1 MKGIIIVKKDTWVII
16 CDENEVTY
24 RCDKRGYEQ
33 IETLRVGDRVEF
45 QPNTPKDRK
54 PYASDVVLL
63 QSDLSEEVISFIK
76 QKIQE
81 DIDNKGYFLCA
92 RLRDLFSQ
100 CGIPNFKE
108 YVVGAKELI
117 STYYSDSYIFYAS
130 LSINGTSHPG
140 VVTPCEGLKVIP
152 ARKQPIIPIKNV
164 ESVLT
169 AEEILELNQLFQSGD
184 YEACLLSNIVHGHEF
199 YELAKDDIDTIGL
212 LLNCCMQIL
221 DLVTEQTY
229 KLNRFQKEL
238 IRANTTDEFRWT
250 WKKGSTGYP
259 QEIVEECADTSV
271 IAFQMPKEIGL
282 AWHLLERLSAGSKP
296 NSTIISLSERFSL
309 SFNELAPATYLLR
322 VAYAYKNPNHS
333 YKVIR
338 ETIADY
344 CQFIK
349 SLRSSRHNTCIDLDK
364 HVSAFV
370 RFLNFITS
378 EWNINEFDRGLR
390 INIFSV
396 FMDAG
401 YPNKLGELSSIWSQH
416 EEDEEGMLFDLLRNF
431 EKWTQANVKKLVGF
445 GGSLLLFEKCI
456 AWIWHETRYEVS
468 MPKNLLSFLAWT
480 LEEGGR
486 EVLDEIVKH
495 SFAKGFSK
503 REKEIAL
510 VSSLPESIELLGS
523 SSSLYGLICYTIKY
537 ALPNLGDDDLTDDA
551 KSAIRNWVTVEQ
563 KFFDDNLETIS
574 SGEDKLSQLSTL
586 FTIFKINQ
594 DRYTQLQK
602 LYTVE
607 LTELLHADSA
617 STCDF
622 KNFLLKAFNDKAYD
636 AYCKLYEQYQIASEE
651 QDTECIPQYIESLY
665 EMQLYSRF
673 IQVALASKH
682 FTSKEQEKYI
692 IKALT
697 ANFAR
702 FGLSQ
707 SSMLVFNESFTQRDA
722 IELLE
727 NNFDPQ
733 NSGLVMSLMALYTKN
748 DDLYK
753 ALYLNSIYKKHA
765 AIGFAYLYSQ
775 LNSQYGRALNLCR
788 DKDNHENHYVVIEK
802 AFYYLSVDKLW
813 EFILWAGR
821 IPVPNY
827 DGYLPTHPFSRF
839 FKELL
844 NDPKD
849 VDVWKRQLKH
859 MLDHRNK
866 NTWMICAVAP
876 VMMERFAMPVST
888 DISKLYLSV
897 MNSENFEDIPDN
909 FIYFV
914 ARYVV
919 LCNGDEAICTKLAK
933 LLESKELKAKLIQT
947 NYWHR
952 YRFEEIS
959 SFAEYCNEKLLVS
972 GNYSY
977 YTLVTN
983 LKGNLSSDDLLG
995 LAQFSTNKDLLIS
1008 QLSQSYLDGQAR
1020 SEAYKLLSDYTW
1032 KDLTYREKAAYEV
1045 LKLIYQEN
1053 DVLVDLYPHLFRD
1066 ETQILR
1072 FKQDCAKILAVYPD
1086 SKVFREFDLDCSPG
1100 PHKFI
1105 VLGFLSKIYYDE
1117 DVFDKHQYDYDFLK
1131 KSNMEQEFIEYT
1143 RSIFE
1148 AQLFYNSSYEYFY
1161 KQWRY
1166 HKLLILEAWHL
1177 PEVLS
1182 DTDIQYI
1189 ASQNDQETFVST
1201 PEYKNLKIQLTAF
1214 VQDPSLSAEQKR
1226 MLLYCLADGSIKPYL
1241 AHHAESLVSITDTTK
1256 NAIKQIVLAVDYR
1269 DINSSILEFYLR
1281 KIKNGHMEGIRNT
1294 VEAISETAAIVIDQ
1308 LAVHSNDSVT
1318 YQFFEEY
1325 AVKKKQ
1331 SECLSSVLLL
1341 DEDKFNEHA
1350 DLLVPIAASRQLSSK
1365 IIDSIRRVI
1374 IGAKNGKFSLRYA
1387 KFVSY
1392 LELQGCSTATAQFNY
1407 LYALHLCIEQKLDE
1421 LQKLIQEDSSL
1432 FVGLP
1437 LEWEEEASRIKK
1449 YASSNGEEPFVPDGN
1464 IGFRTGFGVT
1474 YSNLGYIELIKS
1486 AYQKEDA
1493 SSESESD
1500 KKIREHLAALDAGAN
1515 SDDDNDL
1522 EAKQIEVA
1530 LLTLETSS
1538 VISTEEKLEIIAEIY
1553 EYCNVSKK
1561 HKERLVRCFNSLF
1574 RELSIDSWLRYY
1586 SMISS
1591 LLSENGKCEEADEI
1605 TSICSTI
1612 LDVCPDILNGETCS
1626 TEKALDCY
1634 EHLVY
1639 PENTVYGR
1647 ALKDAI
1653 NSKKQQ
1659 LKNITKLRIIIENE
1673 QSIHDGNVYFAVR
1686 NICGVV
1692 VNTPEECTINLTVF
1706 DGMDHSYVINNIILR
1721 NIPELRPDW
1730 MTGESQNI
1738 RKYIADLQ
1746 IGQTILVRLDLL
1758 IGSTLISSHSKELV
1772 ISTSANHYE
1781 VPFVD
1786 CYDVENA
1793 VLDSEEL
1800 IGREDIK
1807 EKLKGGIPQGKTVIY
1822 GPSRIGKTSILNWVR
1837 NELAVSQGNVI
1848 SLLYGGEEIG
1858 RHTDYVKSFM
1868 DESSD
1873 IPYTDDNAMAEYLLI
1888 KTIIKA
1894 FSPRGGKMRLKNP
1907 SNREFPDDVKNKI
1920 TEIASDSE
1928 LSIRERYIDINDVL
1942 DKAGLELW
1950 ILLDEFQQ
1958 VVERWKPNEGY
1969 HFSSACEMLN
1979 SRSKIKLIVCGS
1991 DDLLKHMVLEDNSF
2005 WRNQFKFRIPVGP
2018 LKDETHFS
2026 TMISQNK
2033 LFAQTGLTYS
2043 KLATT
2048 ALFSY
2053 TGGIALYGKE
2063 VCNHILR
2070 IVRNGEL
2077 GFNERN
2083 TIYVADI
2090 AYVVQKLLKEQDS
2103 EKDVEIS
2110 EGIRKI
2116 YDAVTKNLDVESD
2129 MQYLKYIAVWL
2140 KSHPESNYF
2149 PISVFTQRNLKNKDA
2164 LFNSLEIVK
2173 ARMILKEIKDE
2184 FGVVSQYDFS
2194 TLFYYYAFLG
2204 SSRPM
2209 LREDLIFDVTE
2220 ESVLLD
2226 ETDIPYSALTDVMD
2240 RYDTLTK
2247 KDKFRVLSM
2256 IFQDKDLSHDD
2267 MQEFIART
2275 SKTTNI
2281 GTQYNNNIQITA
2293 QTINS
2298 AFTTLLTPGAT
2309 SREFLNAFNALPK
2322 LSSYLGDEDRKKL
2335 HTNSQGLIAA
2345 YSEYDECFDENG
2357 DCIDQDRLA
2366 ETEKRIIAQEAAVE
2380 ELSIPAENKLLCDTV
2395 GAVVNSDDF
2404 MTLSESRWQELLGL
2418 KDAASVAKLKA
2429 LPSEFVAPLT
2439 FAVVLHNVFD
2449 NVCKNANQHNSSD
2462 RNLAQELDY
2471 CPVAIMYCKIV
2482 EAMLKQGHTP
2492 LYIQGLGSKLL
2503 KRGGKATFADLG
2515 TPVSF
2520 DSSHKDLSIGS
2531 YVSQLVFLP
2540 KSAIS
2545 LDTPQRIPKTKNFKF
2560 WATFEDVE
2568 VDFVDNI
2575 RKLIGDPEVDD
2586 EDDAV
2591 LIWKNHARA
2600 LKIIHEIRNRSA
2612 HEAVSITKENFD
2624 WLVKVLFEQGEL
2636 LRIWELTKPQ

>member
-16 CDENEVTY
+16 RDENEVTY
-24 RCDKRGYEQ
+24 RCDKRGYDQ
-33 IETLRVGDRVEF
+33 IETLRIGDRVEF

-54 PYASDVVLL
+54 PFASDVVLL
-63 QSDLSEEVISFIK
+63 KSDLSKEIISFIE

-81 DIDNKGYFLCA
+81 DIDDKGYFLCA
-92 RLRDLFSQ
+92 KLRDLFSQ
-100 CGIPNFKE
+100 CGISNFKE

-117 STYYSDSYIFYAS
+117 STYYSDSYVFHTS

-152 ARKQPIIPIKNV
+152 VRKQPIVPIKNV

-169 AEEILELNQLFQSGD
+169 AEEALELKQLFLDGD
-184 YEACLLSNIVHGHEF
+184 YEACLLSDIVHSHEF
-199 YELAKDDIDTIGL
+199 YELAKNDVDTIGL
-212 LLNCCMQIL
+212 LLICCMQIL
-221 DLVTEQTY
+221 NLTTEQTY
-229 KLNRFQKEL
+229 ELNRFQKEL

-250 WKKGSTGYP
+250 WKKGPAGYP

-271 IAFQMPKEIGL
+271 ISFQMPKEIGL
-282 AWHLLERLSAGSKP
+282 AWHLLERLNAGSKP
-296 NSTIISLSERFSL
+296 NSTVISLSERFSL

-349 SLRSSRHNTCIDLDK
+349 SMRSSRHNTCIDLDK

-370 RFLNFITS
+370 RFLNFITT

-396 FMDAG
+396 FLDAG
-401 YPNKLGELSSIWSQH
+401 YPNKLSELSSIWSLH
-416 EEDEEGMLFDLLRNF
+416 AEDEEGMLYDLLQNF
-431 EKWTQANVKKLVGF
+431 EKWTQANVKKLIDL
-445 GGSLLLFEKCI
+445 GGSLLLFEKCV
-456 AWIWHETRYEVS
+456 AWIWHEARYEAS
-468 MPKNLLSFLAWT
+468 IPKSLLTFLAWT
-480 LEEGGR
+480 LEECGR
-486 EVLDEIVKH
+486 EVLDEIVKQ
-495 SFAKGFSK
+495 SFARGFSK

-510 VSSLPESIELLGS
+510 VSSLPESIELLS
-523 SSSLYGLICYTIKY
+523 DSSSLYGLICYTIKY

-563 KFFDDNLETIS
+563 RFFDDKLDAKNS
-574 SGEDKLSQLSTL
+574 DEDRLSQLSTL

-602 LYTVE
+602 LYNFE
-607 LTELLHADSA
+607 LTELLHADSV
-617 STCDF
+617 STVDF
-622 KNFLLKAFNDKAYD
+622 KSFLLKAFSDKAYD
-636 AYCKLYEQYQIASEE
+636 AYCKLYEQYQIVSEE

-665 EMQLYSRF
+665 EMQLYSRL
-673 IQVALASKH
+673 IQVALASKNL
-682 FTSKEQEKYI
+682 TSKEQEKYI

-707 SSMLVFNESFTQRDA
+707 SSMIVFNESFTQRDA

-813 EFILWAGR
+813 EFLLWAGR

-839 FKELL
+839 FEGIL

-859 MLDHRNK
+859 MLDHRSK

-876 VMMERFAMPVST
+876 IMMERFAMPVST

-897 MNSENFEDIPDN
+897 MNSEDIEDIPDN

-1008 QLSQSYLDGQAR
+1008 QLSQSYLEGQAR
-1020 SEAYKLLSDYTW
+1020 AEAYKLLSDYTW

-1053 DVLVDLYPHLFRD
+1053 DVLVNLYPHLFRD

-1086 SKVFREFDLDCSPG
+1086 SKAFREFDLDCSPG
-1100 PHKFI
+1100 PHKFT

-1117 DVFDKHQYDYDFLK
+1117 DVFEKYQYDYDFLI

-1143 RSIFE
+1143 HRIFE

-1177 PEVLS
+1177 PEVLN

-1201 PEYKNLKIQLTAF
+1201 PEYKILKSQLTAF
-1214 VQDPSLSAEQKR
+1214 VQDPTLSAEQKR
-1226 MLLYCLADGSIKPYL
+1226 MLLYCLADGSMKPYL
-1241 AHHAESLVSITDTTK
+1241 AHYAESLASITDMTK

-1269 DINSSILEFYLR
+1269 DINSSIFEFYLR
-1281 KIKNGHMEGIRNT
+1281 KIKNGHIEGIRNT
-1294 VEAISETAAIVIDQ
+1294 VEAVSETAAMAIDQ
-1308 LAVHSNDSVT
+1308 LAVRSKDSVA
-1318 YQFFEEY
+1318 YQLFEEY

-1331 SECLSSVLLL
+1331 GECLSSVLLL
-1341 DEDKFNEHA
+1341 DEDKFDEHA
-1350 DLLVPIAASRQLSSK
+1350 ELLVPIAASRQLSTK

-1392 LELQGCSTATAQFNY
+1392 LELQGCSTASAQFKY
-1407 LYALHLCIEQKLDE
+1407 LYALHLCIEQKLEE

-1437 LEWEEEASRIKK
+1437 LEWEEEAARIKN
-1449 YASSNGEEPFVPDGN
+1449 YAYSNGEEPFVPDGN
-1464 IGFRTGFGVT
+1464 IGFRTGFGIT
-1474 YSNLGYIELIKS
+1474 YSNHGYIELIKS
-1486 AYQKEDA
+1486 AYQNEDA
-1493 SSESESD
+1493 SNENETD
-1500 KKIREHLAALDAGAN
+1500 KKIREQLAALDSGAN
-1515 SDDDNDL
+1515 SDDDNGL
-1522 EAKQIEVA
+1522 EVKQIEVA
-1530 LLTLETSS
+1530 LLVLETSS
-1538 VISTEEKLEIIAEIY
+1538 MISIEEKLEIIAEVY

-1574 RELSIDSWLRYY
+1574 RELSIDSWLRHH
-1586 SMISS
+1586 SMIFG
-1591 LLSENGKCEEADEI
+1591 LLSENGKREEAEEI
-1605 TSICSTI
+1605 TLICSSI
-1612 LDVCPDILNGETCS
+1612 LEVCPDILNGETCS

-1653 NSKKQQ
+1653 NTKKQQ

-1673 QSIHDGNVYFAVR
+1673 QSIHDGNIYFAIH

-1692 VNTPEECTINLTVF
+1692 VNTSEECTINLTVF
-1706 DGMDHSYVINNIILR
+1706 DGMDHSYVINNIALR
-1721 NIPELRPDW
+1721 NIPELRPKW
-1730 MTGESQNI
+1730 ITGESQNI

-1746 IGQTILVRLDLL
+1746 IGQEITVKLDLL
-1758 IGSTLISSHSKELV
+1758 IGSTLVSSATKTLV
-1772 ISTSANHYE
+1772 ISAPAMHNNI
-1781 VPFVD
+1781 PIID
-1786 CYDVENA
+1786 CYDVDKA
-1793 VLDSEEL
+1793 VTIADEL
-1800 IGREDIK
+1800 IGRDDIK
-1807 EKLKGGIPQGKTVIY
+1807 EKLRIVVNEKEIRYIPQGKIAIY
-1822 GPSRIGKTSILNWVR
+1822 GPSRIGKTSVLNWIR
-1837 NELAVSQGNVI
+1837 NDLAKEAGNVI
-1848 SLLYGGEEIG
+1848 SILYGGEDIG
-1858 RHTDYVKSFM
+1858 RHTDYVKSFI
-1868 DESSD
+1868 DEISD
-1873 IPYTDDNAMAEYLLI
+1873 IPYFDDKAMAEYLLI
-1888 KTIIKA
+1888 QTIVNALSFPEEGRLRSPFNGQFSEDIKN
-1894 FSPRGGKMRLKNP
+1894 SIIG
-1907 SNREFPDDVKNKI
+1907 
-1920 TEIASDSE
+1920 IASDDTI
-1928 LSIRERYIDINDVL
+1928 SIRKRYVKINKIL
-1942 DKAGLELW
+1942 DDACLELW

-1958 VVERWKPNEGY
+1958 VVERWKPSEGY
-1969 HFSSACEMLN
+1969 HFSSACEMIN
-1979 SRSKIKLIVCGS
+1979 DKSRIKLVICGS

-2005 WRNQFKFRIPVGP
+2005 WRELFKHRIPVGP
-2018 LKDETHFS
+2018 LKNEEHFS
-2026 TMISQNK
+2026 KMISQNK
-2033 LFAQTGLTYS
+2033 LFAPIGLKYS
-2043 KLATT
+2043 NLATA

-2070 IVRNGEL
+2070 IVRNGEF

-2083 TIYVADI
+2083 IIYVADI

-2164 LFNSLEIVK
+2164 LFNSLEIAK
-2173 ARMILKEIKDE
+2173 ARMILKEIKDD
-2184 FGVVSQYDFS
+2184 FGLVTQYDFN

-2204 SSRPM
+2204 SSRLK
-2209 LREDLIFDVTE
+2209 LREDLIFDVAEERALLEETE
-2220 ESVLLD
+2220 ES
-2226 ETDIPYSALTDVMD
+2226 YSALTDVMD
-2240 RYDTLTK
+2240 RYDTLSK
-2247 KDKFRVLSM
+2247 NDKYRVLSM
-2256 IFQDKDLSHDD
+2256 IFHDNDIPHDD
-2267 MQEFIART
+2267 MQEFMART
-2275 SKTTNI
+2275 STTTTNI

-2293 QTINS
+2293 QTINT
-2298 AFTTLLTPGAT
+2298 AFSTLISDATTIERL
-2309 SREFLNAFNALPK
+2309 EAFKSLPK
-2322 LSSYLGDEDRKKL
+2322 LADFYTDQERDRMLELQAARPVYEDGDDGTVELSDSDIVVIDEIEEINAKAQNRYYGEMVSTMFKQSDTAPNSSV
-2335 HTNSQGLIAA
+2335 
-2345 YSEYDECFDENG
+2345 F
-2357 DCIDQDRLA
+2357 A
-2366 ETEKRIIAQEAAVE
+2366 EPTDE
-2380 ELSIPAENKLLCDTV
+2380 ELKDV
-2395 GAVVNSDDF
+2395 
-2404 MTLSESRWQELLGL
+2404 LGIKKTSQL
-2418 KDAASVAKLKA
+2418 TAIKA
-2429 LPSEFVAPLT
+2429 LPPEYYRQLC
-2439 FAVVLHNVFD
+2439 FAVALHKMILPKENESID
-2449 NVCKNANQHNSSD
+2449 YSD
-2462 RNLAQELDY
+2462 VDFS
-2471 CPVAIMYCKIV
+2471 PISIMYCKLI
-2482 EAMLKQGHTP
+2482 EIMLKDNHLK
-2492 LYIQGLGSKLL
+2492 LYGEALPELTITSGEDFSTLNQPEVLRYKW
-2503 KRGGKATFADLG
+2503 KDITLG
-2515 TPVSF
+2515 TFVWHLIFQKVRITATGVQNNSYF
-2520 DSSHKDLSIGS
+2520 MSRNDQRKDKTPNLERLSD
-2531 YVSQLVFLP
+2531 YTCTD
-2540 KSAIS
+2540 
-2545 LDTPQRIPKTKNFKF
+2545 LD
-2560 WATFEDVE
+2560 D
-2568 VDFVDNI
+2568 
-2575 RKLIGDPEVDD
+2575 
-2586 EDDAV
+2586 
-2591 LIWKNHARA
+2591 WKKHALA
-2600 LKIIHEIRNRSA
+2600 LAEIVEIRNSSA
-2612 HEAVSITKENFD
+2612 HGGNAVSKVVFD
-2624 WLVKVLFEQGEL
+2624 HLLKVLFVNGGGEIV
-2636 LRIWELTKPQ
+2636 RIWELYQK